1 MKKNPFVVAGNVPS
15 EFFCPR
21 KKEVAQ
27 LKSQLLNGTNVVLI
41 AESGM
46 GKTALIA
53 NTLEKK
59 ELRNKFQV
67 VTVELLCTTSFAEFV
82 FTFTKSVF
90 DSLLSQ
96 GEGALLDY
104 IAFLKSLRPQ
114 LTLNPKTKKPGF
126 SINLGDIVNSE
137 ATLNEAFSYLGK
149 QKKRVLVVL
158 DGFERIAS
166 YEEAKGVALLWGRIQ
181 RSKNI
186 TFIFSGLNREA
197 LQTLRFSSEHSC
209 CQDEDVIELG
219 EIPEDDYV
227 KFVEGVFRKSNRG
240 VETEVVRA
248 IYRELSGN
256 TFCLQRVF
264 HNAFSRTE
272 SCSHCTRR
280 SIEDSLEE
288 EVLINDSVYR
298 GTLSLL
304 SRRTKEVLYAIA
316 KEEKASHVTSGDFV
330 KRHALFSQ
338 SSVQAAVKVLLQ
350 RGIIT
355 RKEKAYSISDKF
367 FSLWIRRKILGI
379 R

>member
-1 MKKNPFVVAGNVPS
+1 MKKNPFVVSGRIPS
-15 EFFCPR
+15 ESFCPR

-27 LKSQLLNGTNVVLI
+27 LKKRLLSGTNVVLI
-41 AESGM
+41 AERGM
-46 GKTALIA
+46 GKMALIA

-59 ELRNKFQV
+59 ELRKKFHV

-90 DSLLSQ
+90 DSSLSQ
-96 GEGALLDY
+96 GEDALLDY
-104 IAFLKSLRPQ
+104 IGFLKSLRPQ
-114 LTLNPKTKKPGF
+114 LTLNPKTKEPSF
-126 SINLGDIVNSE
+126 SINLGDIVNSD

-186 TFIFSGLNREA
+186 TFIFSGQNREA
-197 LQTLRFSSEHSC
+197 LQTLRFSEHSC